1 MRRGDPDGIS
11 RVRDR
16 VARIIS
22 SGRIDVPV
30 DEREDLVQE
39 VLAELWQA
47 VNRKG
52 FDFAAGFWGFV
63 EVVTARRCIDW
74 LRLRRQRGLVP
85 DDLVDCDG
93 TQLDGVLAAERSE
106 IVAEVLE
113 ELNPECRQVILMRM
127 KGGLSYRAMSRELG
141 RSEGALRVQVYRC
154 IHVARRILRERYP
167 HVIGRTDRSGSDEP
181 QSG

>member
-1 MRRGDPDGIS
+1 M
-11 RVRDR
+11 RDR
-16 VARIIS
+16 VTRIIS

-74 LRLRRQRGLVP
+74 LRSRRQRGPVP
-85 DDLVDCDG
+85 DDLVDADES
-93 TQLDGVLAAERSE
+93 QLDGVLAAERSD

-113 ELNPECRQVILMRM
+113 ELGPECRKVILMRM
-127 KGGLSYRAMSRELG
+127 REGLPYRTMSRELG

-154 IHVARRILRERYP
+154 IHAAKRILRERYP
-167 HVIGRTDRSGSDEP
+167 DVMRHSDRSGSDGP